1 MKTDKRF
8 LLVITI
14 LISSTLFGQGQ
25 KSATET
31 KSRKGWNFG
40 PLPAISYNSDVG
52 FQYGALCDIYYYG
65 DGSAYPE
72 YVHKFNVE
80 VSQYTKGSGVYHL
93 FYDSKHLLGNIR
105 TTMDISYLTDKMK
118 DFYGF
123 NGYMSYHNDDY
134 GASFYK
140 MDRKLMRFIV
150 DFQGKLTKNIGWAA
164 GVAVYGYKTGEV
176 TLDKYAGEENLY
188 NIYRIAGLIEEDEAE
203 GGTQVE
209 IKAGIVH
216 DTRDHEADPARGFWS
231 EAVMFG
237 SVDYLRF
244 ALIHRGYLPVYNDK
258 VTFAYRL
265 GWQGK
270 MAGKIPFY
278 MLQNISTLY
287 MRQITNEGLGGLNS
301 IRGVLRNSVVGDGVV
316 WGNFEIRYRFLD
328 FRFLGQEWYLA
339 TNPFFD
345 AGRVVQY
352 HKKSLMDNFSPW
364 SSHLDLLPGDQI
376 NNYYINSGSEENFH
390 FSAGIGVKA
399 VMNRNFII
407 SAEWGKPFD
416 KRDGK
421 NGINIGLNYI
431 F

>member
-1 MKTDKRF
+1 MKVEKILLPVIAVLLSSALFAQEQQSKTESKKR
-8 LLVITI
+8 
-14 LISSTLFGQGQ
+14 S
-25 KSATET
+25 
-31 KSRKGWNFG
+31 GWNFG

-65 DGSAYPE
+65 DGSVYPE
-72 YVHKFNVE
+72 YLHKFNVE

-105 TTMDISYLTDKMK
+105 TTMDISYLIDKMK

-123 NGYMSYHNDDY
+123 NGYMSYHNEDY

-150 DFQGKLTKNIGWAA
+150 DFQGKLTENVGWAA
-164 GVAVYGYKTGEV
+164 GLAVYGYKTGEV
-176 TLDKYAGEENLY
+176 TLDKYEGADNLY
-188 NIYRIAGLIEEDEAE
+188 TVYRTTGLIEEDEAE
-203 GGTQVE
+203 GGTRTEV
-209 IKAGIVH
+209 KVGIVH
-216 DTRDHEADPARGFWS
+216 DTRDHEPDPTRGFWS
-231 EAVMFG
+231 EAVLFG
-237 SVDYLRF
+237 SLDYLRF
-244 ALIHRGYLPVYNDK
+244 ALIHRGYLPVYK
-258 VTFAYRL
+258 EKLTFAYRL

-270 MAGKIPFY
+270 IAGEIPFY

-316 WGNFEIRYRFLD
+316 WGNFELRYRFAD
-328 FRFLGQEWYLA
+328 FSFLGQEWYLA
-339 TNPFFD
+339 LNPFLD

-352 HKKSLMDNFSPW
+352 HKKSLMDSFSPW
-364 SSHLDLLPGDQI
+364 SSHSEFMPGDQI
-376 NNYYINSGSEENFH
+376 NNYYINSGVKEKFH
-390 FSAGIGVKA
+390 FSAGIGIKA